1 MKRLI
6 TLIILITVSFKSSS
20 QIDTTKILLE
30 EQIARL
36 VIKDLI
42 DGDGAKEELAITQE
56 KVSLLNQKID
66 LKDSVIKY
74 KALQISIW
82 DAVMM
87 KKDSQLVS
95 AKEMMKIMEK
105 DLQRQET
112 KTKLAIFGTI
122 IVLVVTTIF

>member
-42 DGDGAKEELAITQE
+42 DGDGAREELAITQE

-122 IVLVVTTIF
+122 IVLVVTTIL

>member
-1 MKRLI
+1 MLI
-6 TLIILITVSFKSSS
+6 VLIIVSFKSSS

-95 AKEMMKIMEK
+95 AKEMIKIMEK
-105 DLQRQET
+105 DLQKQET

-122 IVLVVTTIF
+122 IVLVVTTIL

>member
-1 MKRLI
+1 MLI
-6 TLIILITVSFKSSS
+6 VLIIVSFKSSS
-20 QIDTTKILLE
+20 QIDTANILLE

-95 AKEMMKIMEK
+95 SKKMIEKIEK
-105 DLQRQET
+105 DLQKQET

>member
-42 DGDGAKEELAITQE
+42 DGDGAREELAITQE

-95 AKEMMKIMEK
+95 AKEMVKIMEK
-105 DLQRQET
+105 DLRKQET

>member
-6 TLIILITVSFKSSS
+6 TLIILIIVSFKSSS

-42 DGDGAKEELAITQE
+42 DGDGAREELAITQE

-95 AKEMMKIMEK
+95 AKEMIKIMEK
-105 DLQRQET
+105 DLQKQVT

-122 IVLVVTTIF
+122 IVLVVTTIL

>member
-1 MKRLI
+1 MLI
-6 TLIILITVSFKSSS
+6 VLIIVSFKSSS

-95 AKEMMKIMEK
+95 SKKMIEKIEK
-105 DLQRQET
+105 DLQKQET

-122 IVLVVTTIF
+122 IVLVVTTIL

>member
-95 AKEMMKIMEK
+95 SKKMIEKIEK
-105 DLQRQET
+105 DLQKQET

>member
-95 AKEMMKIMEK
+95 AKEMIKIMEK
-105 DLQRQET
+105 DLQKQET

-122 IVLVVTTIF
+122 IVLVVTTIL